1 MIVDHYLTVR
11 QWQSNFHPKIASID
25 KVLIWIRIPNL
36 PIEYYD
42 KNFLLRLGSCI
53 GRPIKVDEATLQV
66 ARGKY
71 ARIYVEV
78 DLSQPCYRNSVYVVE
93 LAELSMKAFILSAS
107 LVVVMVTA
115 WIIVLLIETLLVGI
129 WPLTKTR

>member
-1 MIVDHYLTVR
+1 MVRFNSKVEYEYILLGGPWMIVDHYLTVR

-53 GRPIKVDEATLQV
+53 GRPIKVDEATL
-66 ARGKY
+66 
-71 ARIYVEV
+71 
-78 DLSQPCYRNSVYVVE
+78 
-93 LAELSMKAFILSAS
+93 
-107 LVVVMVTA
+107 
-115 WIIVLLIETLLVGI
+115 
-129 WPLTKTR
+129 